1 MKKVC
6 MLGSG
11 AFGTAMSALLADNGY
26 QVHMWCHDPCVAESV
41 AKKHCNQPY
50 LPDAKLSKHIIPFR
64 DMGKALE
71 GVTWVFEATPVKF
84 LRSVLE
90 KASPFFLEDQT
101 WVVLSKG
108 IEKDTL
114 FFPSQI
120 IDDVFDTNV
129 KKAVVSGPSFA
140 KNIALKQLTA
150 VDVAAED
157 GNAAKNLQN
166 MLENDYFKTHV
177 TSDIIGV
184 QIGGAL
190 KNVVAIAIGM
200 LDGAGY
206 TDNTKAFLFTTCLQE
221 MVTFAKS
228 FTNFFG
234 VKPETLYGLS
244 GIGDLVLT
252 SMGGLSRNLMV
263 GRHLGLGE
271 KLDDILEKTGAI
283 PEGVNTVKSVYQIIK
298 NKNIHMPIFQ
308 SVYEIIFAD
317 KSVDDLV
324 SVLKNSL

>member
-1 MKKVC
+1 

-11 AFGTAMSALLADNGY
+11 AFGTAMSALLADNGF
-26 QVHMWCHDPCVAESV
+26 QVNMWCYDPCVVESV
-41 AKKHCNQPY
+41 EKRHCNELY
-50 LPDAKLSKHIIPFR
+50 LPDTKLSKNIIPFK
-64 DMGKALE
+64 DIGEALE

-90 KASPFFLEDQT
+90 KAAPFFLEDQI

-114 FFPSQI
+114 FFPSQM
-120 IDDVFDTNV
+120 IDDVFDKAV

-140 KNIALKQLTA
+140 KNVVAKKLTA
-150 VDVAAED
+150 VDIAAED
-157 GNAAKNLQN
+157 ETVAKDLQG
-166 MLENDYFKTHV
+166 MLENDYFKTHLS
-177 TSDIIGV
+177 SDIIGV

-206 TDNTKAFLFTTCLQE
+206 TDNTKAFFFTTCLQE
-221 MVTFAKS
+221 MVAFA
-228 FTNFFG
+228 NFFG
-234 VKPETLYGLS
+234 AKPQTLYGLS

-271 KLDDILEKTGAI
+271 TLEDILEKTGVI
-283 PEGVNTVKSVYQIIK
+283 PEGINTVKSVHKIIK
-298 NKNIHMPIFQ
+298 NKQMRLPIFQ
-308 SVYEIIFAD
+308 SIYEIIFGG
-317 KSVDDLV
+317 KSVDYLV
-324 SVLKNSL
+324 CVLKKSL